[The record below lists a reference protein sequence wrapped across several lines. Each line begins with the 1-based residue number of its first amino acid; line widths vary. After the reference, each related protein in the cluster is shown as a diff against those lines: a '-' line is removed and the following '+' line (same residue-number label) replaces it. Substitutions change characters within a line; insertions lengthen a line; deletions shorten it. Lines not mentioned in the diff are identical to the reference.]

1 MQSNKYFNKAILINN
16 KAVWVVMK
24 IILIGVLALFSILFT
39 AAYSASKVFG
49 ADNEY
54 VMSCSYTK
62 DKKTSFCSDNDPSN
76 NDLWRC
82 DKQKNGTWKCG
93 KVQEKESGPSL
104 PTDLKKALNLATEN
118 SVTINPSND
127 TSPFKDFLSKKDQL
141 SKQNAEI
148 TKEDGNSSA
157 LIQ

>member
-1 MQSNKYFNKAILINN
+1 M
-16 KAVWVVMK
+16 MK
-24 IILIGVLALFSILFT
+24 FKLFAAFVLTSIIFT
-39 AAYSASKVFG
+39 ATYGSSKIFA

-62 DKKTSFCSDNDPSN
+62 DKKTSFCSDNDPTN

-104 PTDLKKALNLATEN
+104 PADLKNALNLATEN
-118 SVTINPSND
+118 SLTIKPSND
-127 TSPFKDFLSKKDQL
+127 TSPSKDFMSKKDEL
-141 SKQNAEI
+141 LKQGAEI
-148 TKEDGNSSA
+148 TKDSKNSTFA
-157 LIQ
+157 LIP